1 MNMTT
6 KTKSKLFPL
15 GSEEEESTMMHA
27 MDFNKWMIVGIVIVV
42 IIFIVVLYRTSSEK
56 KNSTPSSSAISALD
70 HPGSVQRFRALRQ
83 MWEMASKDTTFLL
96 LTKTLMNINS
106 SAMNSKDGNKDI
118 HMAYKNLDNY
128 VKHKMKLRGGRMTL
142 IYVDGIV
149 FYDSALNLSRT
160 YFMQNGLP
168 RPVSI
173 YTLGSPLKDHNTLP
187 ENFNSLMVHPQ
198 KMENMMV
205 MGMPVTD
212 ALYKELFSQG
222 YGFIERMSS
231 SLAIPCTYLSR
242 FLTFNIDP
250 ITSFPDGCT
259 LSVSMPIGL
268 M

>member
-1 MNMTT
+1 MNMTK

-15 GSEEEESTMMHA
+15 GSEEETHTM
-27 MDFNKWMIVGIVIVV
+27 DSNKWMILGIVVLVIV
-42 IIFIVVLYRTSSEK
+42 FIVVLYKTSSSEK
-56 KNSTPSSSAISALD
+56 KNTSVASATSALD
-70 HPGSVQRFRALRQ
+70 HPASIQRFRALRQ
-83 MWEMASKDTTFLL
+83 IWEMASKDTTFLL

-106 SAMNSKDGNKDI
+106 SAMNSKEGNKDI

-128 VKHKMKLRGGRMTL
+128 VKHKMNLRGGRMTL

-149 FYDSALNLSRT
+149 FYDSALDLSKT

-198 KMENMMV
+198 NMENMV
-205 MGMPVTD
+205 IMGMPVTN

-250 ITSFPDGCT
+250 ITFFPDGCT